1 MRANDREVTE
11 SVFDRNQRREAEI
24 NIALKQEEARHQ
36 AAIKNMHRLRL
47 LRLERDAQNTPAK
60 RKAPR
65 SKGPMRG
72 RRFSAV
78 PSPSL

>member
-1 MRANDREVTE
+1 
-11 SVFDRNQRREAEI
+11 
-24 NIALKQEEARHQ
+24 LKQEEARHQ